1 MNEDANCK
9 ILYMSSGL
17 ILISQIDEV
26 TSELG
31 SPDCKLTEPFIIN
44 DDGTLSPWLVDL
56 SNQNTFM
63 IHSDKVLTIAE
74 PTGKLKDKY
83 EGLLK

>member
-9 ILYMSSGL
+9 ILYMS
-17 ILISQIDEV
+17 
-26 TSELG
+26 
-31 SPDCKLTEPFIIN
+31 
-44 DDGTLSPWLVDL
+44 

>member
-1 MNEDANCK
+1 MNEEANCK

-44 DDGTLSPWLVDL
+44 EDGTISPWLVDL
-56 SNQNTFM
+56 TNQNTFM

>member
-9 ILYMSSGL
+9 ILYMYSGL

-31 SPDCKLTEPFIIN
+31 SPDCKLTEPFVIN
-44 DDGTLSPWLVDL
+44 EDGTLSPWLVDL
-56 SNQNTFM
+56 TNQNTFM

>member
-44 DDGTLSPWLVDL
+44 DDGTLSPWSVDL